1 MGEMFRESLIRRELM
16 HRPLVLGIYEPRWFM
31 KVLEILDKRR
41 IEYSIYDNPDAL
53 PYYSVL
59 YTDYE
64 LFVHEASRRSDVEII
79 YDPKGTLR
87 GLEKS
92 ILATMFKKE
101 YNEVTIGI
109 DPGNKPY
116 VVVLGDNDVLDY
128 GYIDIDLLSRRIK
141 YYIDNIP
148 ARRTIVRIGMGSNG
162 LKIADTIRRETNT
175 VIELVDE
182 YETTPRTNRFTQIN
196 SISKRLIEKIK
207 PYRNKDAYAAL
218 KIALRKGLRVE

>member
-1 MGEMFRESLIRRELM
+1 MLREGLVRRGLM
-16 HRPLVLGIYEPRWFM
+16 RRPLVLGIYEPRWFM
-31 KVLEILDKRR
+31 RVLEILGKRR
-41 IEYSIYDNPDAL
+41 IEYSIYDSAETL

-64 LFVHEASRRSDVEII
+64 LFVREASRRSDVEII
-79 YDPKGTLR
+79 YDPGDTLR
-87 GLEKS
+87 GLEES
-92 ILATMFKKE
+92 ILATMLKRE

-109 DPGNKPY
+109 DPGSKPY
-116 VVVLGDNDVLDY
+116 VIVLGDNDVLDY
-128 GYIDIDLLSRRIK
+128 GYVDMKLLSEKIK

-148 ARRTIVRIGMGSNG
+148 ARRVIVWIGMGSNG
-162 LKIADTIRRETNT
+162 LRIADTIRGEINA

-196 SISKRLIEKIK
+196 SINKKLIEKIK